1 MTSCLQTV
9 CDILIEQNTVC
20 CFPNQMIQ
28 EVWQSGETSVIS
40 NFQHASLILDKI
52 RVMNLPQET
61 SNTTTA
67 ETRMEAASP
76 PNGVLFNSFAVRN
89 KRSGLFVF
97 DHRIVNTNADHN
109 AYFNQR
115 IGIWEFNF
123 LQVQTGSLVY
133 SFFNGWRV
141 GFCFVFVSSRVNE
154 CTQMQSSL
162 SRL

>member
-52 RVMNLPQET
+52 RVMNFPQET

-67 ETRMEAASP
+67 ETRTETASP
-76 PNGVLFNSFAVRN
+76 PNGVLFHSFAVRN
-89 KRSGLFVF
+89 TRRGLFVF
-97 DHRIVNTNADHN
+97 DRRIANINVDHN
-109 AYFNQR
+109 GYFNQR
-115 IGIWEFNF
+115 KGD
-123 LQVQTGSLVY
+123 LVMQLSSSDTQLH
-133 SFFNGWRV
+133 SFFKYCRV
-141 GFCFVFVSSRVNE
+141 GVCFVFLSSRVNE
-154 CTQMQSSL
+154 CTLVQSSP
-162 SRL
+162 SCV